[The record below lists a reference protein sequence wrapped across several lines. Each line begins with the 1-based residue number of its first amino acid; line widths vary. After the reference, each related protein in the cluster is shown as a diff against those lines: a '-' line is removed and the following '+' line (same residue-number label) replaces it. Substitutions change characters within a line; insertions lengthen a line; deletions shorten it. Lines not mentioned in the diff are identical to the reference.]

1 MTSALEENDMEE
13 RRLSPGK
20 LLLVVLGNLVV
31 MGLTV
36 FAAFNLEGYILE
48 TFGFLATLTYSVIG
62 LFVILI
68 ITIFVF
74 RLDSAPLKAAGLG
87 IPFIALYLFLKMV
100 LENDSVMILSVMIIL
115 SALIMTFFKLR
126 RMSFYFSLALLF
138 LALTVIIIELM
149 GLNLKSLLETYGLL
163 YFGS

>member
-20 LLLVVLGNLVV
+20 LLLVVFGNLVV

-48 TFGFLATLTYSVIG
+48 KLGFLATLTYSVIG

-68 ITIFVF
+68 ITIFIF

-87 IPFIALYLFLKMV
+87 IAFIALYLFLKMM

-126 RMSFYFSLALLF
+126 RMSFYFSLAVLF
-138 LALTVIIIELM
+138 LVLTVILIELM

-163 YFGS
+163 FFGG